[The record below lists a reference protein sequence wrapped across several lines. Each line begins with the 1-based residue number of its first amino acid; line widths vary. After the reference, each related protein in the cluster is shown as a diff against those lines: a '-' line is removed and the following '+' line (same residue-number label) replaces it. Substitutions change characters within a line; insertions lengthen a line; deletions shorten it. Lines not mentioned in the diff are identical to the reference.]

1 MALTEDELRGS
12 AQNDQDMRLYT
23 PGPLTYLK
31 FNGGNKELGAIEAK
45 LDDRDP
51 KYLVDRRSF
60 CGIPSPV
67 KKIELIHRGQP
78 VSADVRG
85 RALITRLPES
95 EKHRGS
101 FNGVKTY
108 CELGDAVFKLTDT
121 GITDEQA
128 ERSYL
133 KIIRNLHLFT
143 TGKHKNYQITLNT
156 AIGGLQLSTHPI
168 SYETKGVVRGL
179 NPLHTIAIWERFRG
193 RGSKRLIGPLTLLD
207 GMGDVITQKC
217 PYRD

>member
-1 MALTEDELRGS
+1 MNEKLLRSIEGKKRELDRNRPLNPSIVRKLEEEFTIAWTYNSNAIEGNTLTLQETEIVINSGITIGGKTVNEHFEAINHKKGID
-12 AQNDQDMRLYT
+12 
-23 PGPLTYLK
+23 YLK
-31 FNGGNKELGAIEAK
+31 LFVEEK
-45 LDDRDP
+45 
-51 KYLVDRRSF
+51 
-60 CGIPSPV
+60 
-67 KKIELIHRGQP
+67 
-78 VSADVRG
+78 G
-85 RALITRLPES
+85 RIT
-95 EKHRGS
+95 
-101 FNGVKTY
+101 
-108 CELGDAVFKLTDT
+108 
-121 GITDEQA
+121 EQ
-128 ERSYL
+128 
-133 KIIRNLHLFT
+133 IIRNLHLFT